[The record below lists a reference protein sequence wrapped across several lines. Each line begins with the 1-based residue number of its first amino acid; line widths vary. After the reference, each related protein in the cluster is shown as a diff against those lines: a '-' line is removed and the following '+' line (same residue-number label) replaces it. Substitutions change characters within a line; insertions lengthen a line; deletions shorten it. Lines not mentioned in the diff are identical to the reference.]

1 MLGIRLICVGKLKES
16 FWKEAVKEYEK
27 RLSKYCRLE
36 ILELKEEKL
45 SENPSDKEIQ
55 QALSHEAAAIR
66 EKIPAGAAVIP
77 MCIEGKTLSS
87 EELAQEMN
95 DLTVGG
101 ASKLCVI
108 IGGSVG
114 LSPEIKKLG
123 QLKLSMS
130 RMTFPHHLARVMVL
144 EQLYRGFQIQTG
156 GKYHK

>member
-16 FWKEAVKEYEK
+16 FWKDAVQEYEK
-27 RLSKYCRLE
+27 RLRKYCKLE

-45 SENPSDKEIQ
+45 SETPSQREIQ
-55 QALSHEAAAIR
+55 QALDSEAAAIR

-77 MCIEGKTLSS
+77 MCIEGKNLSS
-87 EELAQEMN
+87 EELAGELA
-95 DLTVGG
+95 DLTLRG

-108 IGGSVG
+108 LGGSVG
-114 LSPEIKKLG
+114 LSPDIKKMG

-130 RMTFPHHLARVMVL
+130 KMTFPHHLARVMVL
-144 EQLYRGFQIQTG
+144 EQLYRSFQIQTG

>member
-16 FWKEAVKEYEK
+16 FWKDAVREYEK
-27 RLSKYCRLE
+27 RLSKYCKLE

-45 SENPSDKEIQ
+45 SETPSQKEIQ
-55 QALSHEAAAIR
+55 QALDSEAAAIR

-77 MCIEGKTLSS
+77 MCIEGKNLSS
-87 EELAQEMN
+87 EELAGELA
-95 DLTVGG
+95 DLTLRG

-114 LSPEIKKLG
+114 LSPDIKKMG

-130 RMTFPHHLARVMVL
+130 KMTFPHHLARVMVL
-144 EQLYRGFQIQTG
+144 EQLYRSFQIQTG